1 MRYKA
6 IYLMVGIVLTWYFI
20 FAYVPMFGLIISFQ
34 KFNFAKG
41 FFRSDFVGLANFR
54 KLFQDKYFRQ
64 AIKNTFAISGLRIV
78 FQFPAPIIFAL
89 ILNELRSRRY
99 RSFVQTITYIPHFFS
114 WIIMSGLVMLILA
127 PDRGIVN
134 LILIKSGHQQINF
147 LVNVKWFRMIVITTD
162 LLKEIGWNSI
172 IYIAAIAGIN
182 PALYESAA
190 IDGANRRQLI
200 FNVTL
205 PSIAPV
211 ISIMFIL
218 YVGNVFGQ
226 GFDQLYNLYNPL
238 VFEKG
243 DILSTYIIR
252 TLQEQPNLGVQA
264 AAGFINSLICFAFL
278 ILSNWF
284 VRKSGQESI
293 F

>member
-1 MRYKA
+1 M
-6 IYLMVGIVLTWYFI
+6 IGIVLVWYI
-20 FAYVPMFGLIISFQ
+20 VFAYIPMFGLIVSFQ

-41 FFRSDFVGLANFR
+41 YFKSEFIGLANF
-54 KLFQDKYFRQ
+54 KLLFSDKYFRQ
-64 AIKNTFAISGLRIV
+64 ALKNTFVISGLRIL

-89 ILNELRSRRY
+89 ILNEIRSKKY
-99 RSFVQTITYIPHFFS
+99 RSIVQTVTYIPHFFS
-114 WIIMSGLVMLILA
+114 WIIMSGLVMMILS

-134 LILIKSGHQQINF
+134 LFLEKAGYSQIHF
-147 LVNVKWFRMIVITTD
+147 LSSVKWFRTVIITTD
-162 LLKEIGWNSI
+162 LLKEIGWSSI
-172 IYIAAIAGIN
+172 IFIAAIAGIN
-182 PALYESAA
+182 HTLYESAT
-190 IDGANRRQLI
+190 IDGANRRQLLLH
-200 FNVTL
+200 VTI

-226 GFDQLYNLYNPL
+226 GFDQLFNLYSPV

-252 TLQEQPNLGVQA
+252 TLREQPNLGVQA
-264 AAGFINSLICFAFL
+264 AAGFVNSLICLAFL
-278 ILSNWF
+278 LFSNWL

-293 F
+293 Y